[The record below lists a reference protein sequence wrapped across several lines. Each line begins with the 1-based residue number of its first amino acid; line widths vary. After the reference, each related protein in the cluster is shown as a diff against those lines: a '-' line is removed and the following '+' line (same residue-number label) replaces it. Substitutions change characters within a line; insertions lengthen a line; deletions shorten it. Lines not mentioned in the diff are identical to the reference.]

1 MRRPL
6 FWVAICLVIAGI
18 LRLTAGDAAP
28 RAGCVST
35 DSLEAYE
42 VLTITGQVYQKD
54 RESIYLKSIDL
65 IFSEVSETVGQV
77 RPDVESQRK
86 IPVQENIKCEIAGAE
101 ELPLGSRVTLTGMF
115 APFSRATNPGQFDA
129 AEYYRTLN
137 IGGRLI
143 RAELLSVGKSCWRL
157 NEGLYRLKIYFRE
170 RLYGAFPEKE
180 AAVLNALL
188 LGDKSELDTELKDL
202 YRRNGILH
210 ILSISSLHI
219 TIIGMGIYKLLRR
232 AGAPV
237 WAAALTGSALLVLY
251 GCMTGFGVSACRA
264 IGMYLIRMLA
274 ELLGRTYDL
283 LIALGVLAAA
293 MVTANPWYLRHSG
306 FLLSYASVLGIG
318 VVYQNLWDGGRAGN
332 RGKKRL
338 WRKWRGSLA
347 ESAAVSLSI
356 TLTTL
361 PIQLWFYYETP
372 VYSVFLNLLVL
383 PFMKPLLMAGLA
395 VILLPGGKL
404 TGIPARLI
412 LAGYEFLCSCFDR
425 LPFRVWNP
433 GRPRIWQIAVYYGI
447 LLAVVLFCAQK
458 KRKNKWKPPEPAGR
472 RRFSGAGLACG
483 AALSAAVLV
492 LGFRPPVENRAVFLD
507 VGQGDCILIQ
517 TRSGENYL
525 FDCGSSSQNGVGQ
538 YVLLP
543 FLKYNGIR
551 RLDAVILSHP
561 DEDHMNGMLE
571 LFGLAEE
578 NDLEIGQV
586 VLPALEEEV
595 RREQLG
601 KILEAAGPDRAVG
614 YLGAGEGW
622 KCGGAEFLCLHPEG
636 GWPVKNK
643 EEKNA
648 YSLCIYVKFEG
659 GASLLLTGDV
669 EGAGEEALLKELTER
684 KVEDVTLL
692 KVAHH
697 GSRNSTSERLL
708 AQICPRLAV
717 ISCGRNNRYGH
728 PHEELIH
735 RLEQAGAG
743 IVQTS
748 ECGAVSAGFSGEGM
762 RIRPYIKKADR

>member
-6 FWVAICLVIAGI
+6 FWVALCLVIAGI
-18 LRLTAGDAAP
+18 LRLAAGDVGP

-35 DSLEAYE
+35 DSLAAYE

-54 RESIYLKSIDL
+54 QESIYLKSIDL
-65 IFSEVSETVGQV
+65 IFSEVSETGGQI
-77 RPDVESQRK
+77 RPAAESQRK
-86 IPVQENIKCEIAGAE
+86 IPVRENIKCEMTGAE

-137 IGGRLI
+137 IGGRLV
-143 RAELLSVGKSCWRL
+143 RADLLSAGGSRWRL
-157 NEGLYRLKIYFRE
+157 REGLYRLKKAFRE
-170 RLYGAFPEKE
+170 RLYRAFPEKE

-237 WAAALTGSALLVLY
+237 WAAALTGSGLLVLY

-318 VVYQNLWDGGRAGN
+318 VVYQNLWPGGRERS
-332 RGKKRL
+332 RGKRSL
-338 WRKWRGSLA
+338 WRKLRDSLA

-361 PIQLWFYYETP
+361 PIQLWFYYEVP

-383 PFMKPLLMAGLA
+383 PFMKPLMAAGLT
-395 VILLPGGKL
+395 VMLLPGGRF

-412 LAGYEFLCSCFDR
+412 LSGYEFLCSCFDR

-433 GRPRIWQIAVYYGI
+433 GRPRVWQIAVYYGV
-447 LLAVVLFCAQK
+447 LLEVVLFCARR
-458 KRKNKWKPPEPAGR
+458 KRQNKWKPPVTAER
-472 RRFSGAGLACG
+472 RRFPAAGLACG
-483 AALSAAVLV
+483 AALAVAVLS
-492 LGFRPPVENRAVFLD
+492 LGLRPPAENRAVFLD

-525 FDCGSSSQNGVGQ
+525 FDCGSSSQSSVGR

-543 FLKYNGIR
+543 FLKYSGIH

-561 DEDHMNGMLE
+561 DEDHMSGILE
-571 LFGLAEE
+571 LFELAEE
-578 NDLEIGQV
+578 NALAIGQV
-586 VLPALEEEV
+586 VLPALEEAV
-595 RREQLG
+595 REEQLG
-601 KILEAAGPDRAVG
+601 KILEAAGPDRIVG

-622 KCGGAEFLCLHPEG
+622 KCGGAEFLCLHPED
-636 GWPVKNK
+636 GWQVKNK

-648 YSLCIYVKFEG
+648 YSLCVYVKFAG

-669 EGAGEEALLKELTER
+669 EGAGEEALLKELEER
-684 KVEDVTLL
+684 EVEDITLL

-708 AQICPRLAV
+708 AQIRPRLAV
-717 ISCGRNNRYGH
+717 ISCGRSNRYGH
-728 PHEELIH
+728 PHGELIH

-743 IVQTS
+743 IAQTS
-748 ECGAVSAGFSGEGM
+748 EYGAVSAVFSGGEM
-762 RIRPYIKKADR
+762 RVRSYIRQSDR